1 MRRLLDTLASLR
13 LTIGL
18 LVASILVVFLATLE
32 QVSWGVWHIQD
43 AYFESWL
50 VLYPLAESAPAK
62 FPLPG
67 GFLLGTLLCA
77 NLVAAHFRHHRPGW
91 ARLGISL
98 IHGGLLLLLVGG
110 FAIARLQHESAL
122 TFAEGEAKDF
132 TEAFRHHELAITDV
146 GDPASDHVTV
156 IPDALLRE
164 GRLEAKAG
172 RAGEV
177 AVTVRAFHPN
187 AVLRPLSQAPELS
200 PLGLERPAGIAAS
213 SPMGWFPLAES
224 FDDNRPNNPSA
235 LVRLSVAGGEP
246 VDLAVSLLLHE
257 NFPPQR
263 VTLGGRPYEV
273 ALRRERTYLPFSLE
287 LRKFTHERH
296 PGTEIP
302 RRFSSDVV
310 LREGGLARGHVIS
323 MNEPLRHGGLTFYQ
337 SSFGQS
343 DGKPMSVLQVVRNPA
358 AWVPYVAVLVMSL
371 GLVLHFGISLVRF
384 LRGRA
389 AASAKLAAAL
399 LVACLLPA
407 DALAQADAAS
417 GADAEARAGLARAFG
432 ELPVQFNGRVIP
444 IERLATQ
451 TMVQLRGRRALAL
464 DDTDRVIFGK
474 PRSAWTDAD
483 KALVAARLPAV
494 PEAALASLERR
505 PLRLEGGSL
514 PADEWLAEVAFRPWV
529 ARHLRVF
536 RVDHADLHGLLGR
549 AQGENKFYS
558 WEELVVAIDPI
569 SKAAEAARAHAQG
582 ERDAGERALLNLEAS
597 ARAYAA
603 VSLAF
608 APPDLPP
615 EVEPLREYLAWHAYL
630 RTAAEELA
638 KSRAAGSAKLPEELQ
653 STLQSLLKRYQ
664 DMAREGTVGLFPRG
678 GAERWTNLGEAL
690 LEVAEGKPLDTPDVV
705 PGYARLAQA
714 WRVGDDLGAAREL
727 RLLAAQLGGSHDAKV
742 AGEAA
747 FIRAEPFYKALVAY
761 LVLLLLVLA
770 HWLTGK
776 DGLRAWA
783 TRLAWATFALHS
795 AAILFRMWL
804 HGYAPVTNLYGSTL
818 FVAWGGVLIGLL
830 LERAWRNGL
839 GTASACAAG
848 FGSLILAHNMALA
861 GEDALEAMRAV
872 LDSNFWLSTHVTIVT
887 LGYSAMFVAGLLATF
902 HLVGRLASARY
913 EASTA
918 NALSRAAYGV
928 LAFATVASFVGT
940 MLGGVWADQS
950 WGRFWG
956 WDPKE
961 NGALLIVL
969 WCAVALHARWGK
981 LVDREGLMQLLV
993 FGNIVTAW
1001 SWFGT
1006 NLLGVGLHSYGFTE
1020 SGFFWLMAFVVSQ
1033 LLILALGWLPA
1044 RRPAPPA

>member
-1 MRRLLDTLASLR
+1 MSRLVDILASLR
-13 LTIGL
+13 LTIAL
-18 LVASILVVFLATLE
+18 LVASIVVVFLATLE
-32 QVSWGVWHIQD
+32 QVTWGVWHVQD
-43 AYFESWL
+43 AYFESWG

-67 GFLLGTLLCA
+67 GFLLGALLCA
-77 NLVAAHFRHHRPGW
+77 NLACAHFRHHRPGW
-91 ARLGISL
+91 ARAGISL
-98 IHGGLLLLLVGG
+98 IHGGLLLLLIGG
-110 FAIARLQHESAL
+110 FAIARYQHESAL
-122 TFAEGEAKDF
+122 VFAEGETKDH
-132 TEAFRHHELAITDV
+132 TEAFRHHELAIIDVTD
-146 GDPASDHVTV
+146 PRLDHVTA
-156 IPDALLRE
+156 IPDAILRE

-172 RAGEV
+172 RSGELTV
-177 AVTVRAFHPN
+177 SVRAFHPN
-187 AVLRPLSQAPELS
+187 AVLRPLSQAPELR
-200 PLGLERPAGIAAS
+200 PLGLERPQGLAAAQ
-213 SPMGWFPLAES
+213 PMGWFPLAES
-224 FDDNRPNNPSA
+224 FDDNRPNNPA
-235 LVRLSVAGGEP
+235 AIVRLSAPGSEP

-257 NFPPQR
+257 NFPAQR
-263 VTLGGRPYEV
+263 VELGGRAYEV
-273 ALRRERTYLPFSLE
+273 SLRRERTYLPFSLE

-296 PGTEIP
+296 PGTDIP
-302 RRFSSDVV
+302 RRFASDIV
-310 LREGGLARGHVIS
+310 LHEGGLSRGHIIS

-337 SSFGQS
+337 SSYGQS

-358 AWVPYVAVLVMSL
+358 AWVPYAAVLIMSA

-384 LRGRA
+384 LRQRGA
-389 AASAKLAAAL
+389 AAAKVAAL
-399 LVACLLPA
+399 ILASGLPA
-407 DALAQADAAS
+407 GA
-417 GADAEARAGLARAFG
+417 GADEAARAGLAGEFG
-432 ELPVQFNGRVIP
+432 DLPVQFNGRIIP
-444 IERLATQ
+444 VERLATN
-451 TMVQLRGRRALAL
+451 TLVQLRGRRAVAL
-464 DDTDRVIFGK
+464 DETDRVIFGK
-474 PRSAWTDAD
+474 PRSAWTEAD
-483 KALVAARLPAV
+483 KALVAARRPAL
-494 PEAALASLERR
+494 PEAALLSLERR
-505 PLRLEGGSL
+505 PFHLENGSL
-514 PADEWLAEVAFRPWV
+514 GATEWLAELAFRPWV

-549 AQGENKFYS
+549 AQGDNKFYS

-569 SKAAEAARAHAQG
+569 SKAAEAARGRPQSD
-582 ERDAGERALLNLEAS
+582 RDAGERALLNLEAS

-630 RTAAEELA
+630 RQAADELA
-638 KSRAAGSAKLPEELQ
+638 KSRAAGSAKLPDELQ
-653 STLQSLLKRYQ
+653 ATLQSLLKRYQ
-664 DMAREGTVGLFPRG
+664 DMAREGVVGLFPRG

-690 LEVAEGKPLDTPDVV
+690 LEVAEGKPLDAPDVV
-705 PGYARLAQA
+705 PGYARLALA
-714 WRVGDDLGAAREL
+714 WRAGDDAAAGREL
-727 RLLAAQLGGSHDAKV
+727 RLLAAQLGGPHDARV
-742 AGEAA
+742 RGEAD
-747 FIRAEPFYKALVAY
+747 FIRAEPFYKALLAY
-761 LVLLLLVLA
+761 LVLLLAIMA

-776 DGLRAWA
+776 EAIRSWA
-783 TRLAWATFALHS
+783 TRLAWATFAFHT
-795 AAILFRMWL
+795 AAILTRMWL

-818 FVAWGGVLIGLL
+818 FVAWGGALIGLL

-887 LGYSAMFVAGLLATF
+887 LGYSAMFVAGLLGTF

-913 EASTA
+913 DEATA
-918 NALSRAAYGV
+918 AALSRAAYGV

-969 WCAVALHARWGK
+969 WCAVALHSRWGA
-981 LVDREGLMQLLV
+981 LVDREGLMQMLV
-993 FGNIVTAW
+993 FGNVITAW

-1020 SGFFWLMAFVVSQ
+1020 SGFFWLMVFVASQ
-1033 LLILALGWLPA
+1033 LAIIALGWLPA
-1044 RRPAPPA
+1044 RRPPAQA

>member
-1 MRRLLDTLASLR
+1 MR
-13 LTIGL
+13 
-18 LVASILVVFLATLE
+18 
-32 QVSWGVWHIQD
+32 
-43 AYFESWL
+43 
-50 VLYPLAESAPAK
+50 PLA
-62 FPLPG
+62 
-67 GFLLGTLLCA
+67 
-77 NLVAAHFRHHRPGW
+77 
-91 ARLGISL
+91 
-98 IHGGLLLLLVGG
+98 
-110 FAIARLQHESAL
+110 
-122 TFAEGEAKDF
+122 
-132 TEAFRHHELAITDV
+132 
-146 GDPASDHVTV
+146 
-156 IPDALLRE
+156 
-164 GRLEAKAG
+164 
-172 RAGEV
+172 
-177 AVTVRAFHPN
+177 
-187 AVLRPLSQAPELS
+187 QAPELR
-200 PLGLERPAGIAAS
+200 PLGLEKPAGLAAS

-224 FDDNRPNNPSA
+224 FDDNRPNNPA
-235 LVRLSVAGGEP
+235 AIVRLAVAGAEP

-263 VTLGGRPYEV
+263 VTLAGRSYEV
-273 ALRRERTYLPFSLE
+273 ALRRERTHLPFALE

-296 PGTEIP
+296 PGTDIP
-302 RRFSSDVV
+302 RRFASDVT
-310 LREGGLARGHVIS
+310 LHEGGLSRGHVIS
-323 MNEPLRHGGLTFYQ
+323 MNEPLRHGGMTFYQ
-337 SSFGQS
+337 SSFGES
-343 DGKPMSVLQVVRNPA
+343 EGRPMSVLQVVRNPA
-358 AWVPYVAVLVMSL
+358 AWIPYVAVLVMSL
-371 GLVLHFGISLVRF
+371 GLVVHFGISLVRF

-389 AASAKLAAAL
+389 GTAAKAAL
-399 LVACLLPA
+399 LALAALLPA
-407 DALAQADAAS
+407 GADAA
-417 GADAEARAGLARAFG
+417 EPARDGLAEAFG

-444 IERLATQ
+444 VERLATN
-451 TMVQLRGRRALAL
+451 TLVQLRGRRAIAL
-464 DDTDRVIFGK
+464 DEMDRVLFGK
-474 PRSAWTDAD
+474 PRSTWTEAD
-483 KALVAARLPAV
+483 KALVAARAPAL
-494 PEAALASLERR
+494 PEAALASLETR
-505 PLRLEGGSL
+505 PLTLRGGSL
-514 PADEWLAEVAFRPWV
+514 AATEWLAEVAFRPWV

-569 SKAAEAARAHAQG
+569 GKAAEAARARPQAD
-582 ERDAGERALLNLEAS
+582 RDAGERALINLESS

-603 VSLAF
+603 VSVAF

-615 EVEPLREYLAWHAYL
+615 EVSPLQEYLAWHTYL
-630 RTAAEELA
+630 RAAAEELA

-664 DMAREGTVGLFPRG
+664 DLSREGVIGLFPRD
-678 GAERWTNLGEAL
+678 GAEKWTNLGEAL
-690 LEVAEGKPLDTPDVV
+690 LEVASGKPLDSPDVV

-714 WRVGDDLGAAREL
+714 WRAGDDAGAGREL
-727 RLLAAQLGGSHDAKV
+727 RLLAAQLGGAHDAKV

-747 FIRAEPFYKALVAY
+747 FIRAEPFYKALIVY
-761 LVLLLLVLA
+761 LLLLLLVLA

-776 DGLRAWA
+776 EGLRAWA
-783 TRLAWATFALHS
+783 TRLAWATFAFHT
-795 AAILFRMWL
+795 AGILARMWL

-902 HLVGRLASARY
+902 HLVGRLVSARY
-913 EASTA
+913 EETTAASLA
-918 NALSRAAYGV
+918 RAAYGV

-969 WCAVALHARWGK
+969 WCAVALHCRWGG

-993 FGNIVTAW
+993 FGNVVTAW

-1020 SGFFWLMAFVVSQ
+1020 SGFFWLVAFVASQ
-1033 LLILALGWLPA
+1033 LLIIGLGWLPA
-1044 RRPAPPA
+1044 RRPRLTA

>member
-1 MRRLLDTLASLR
+1 MSRLLDFLASLR
-13 LTIGL
+13 LTVAL
-18 LVASILVVFLATLE
+18 LVASIVVVFLATLE
-32 QVSWGVWHIQD
+32 QVAWGVWHVQD
-43 AYFESWL
+43 AYFESWG
-50 VLYPLAESAPAK
+50 VLYPLAEPAPAK
-62 FPLPG
+62 VPLPG
-67 GFLLGTLLCA
+67 GFLLGALLCA
-77 NLVAAHFRHHRPGW
+77 NLVVAHFRHHKPGL
-91 ARLGISL
+91 ARSGISL

-110 FAIARLQHESAL
+110 FAIARYQKEAAL
-122 TFAEGEAKDF
+122 AFAEGETKAYV
-132 TEAFRHHELAITDV
+132 EAFRDHEVAITEV
-146 GDPASDHVTV
+146 GASDDHVTV
-156 IPDALLRE
+156 IPEALLRGGDTE
-164 GRLEAKAG
+164 TKVG

-177 AVTVRAFHPN
+177 TATVRGYRPN
-187 AVLRPLSQAPELS
+187 AILRPLSQAPQLT
-200 PLGLERPAGIAAS
+200 PLALRDAAGLAAGQPMGIAEL
-213 SPMGWFPLAES
+213 PES
-224 FDDNRPNNPSA
+224 FDDNRPDNPCA
-235 LVRLSVAGGEP
+235 VVRLALGDQAAEVAT
-246 VDLAVSLLLHE
+246 SLLLHE
-257 NFPPQR
+257 NFPPQQ
-263 VTLGGRPYEV
+263 VTLGGRTYEV
-273 ALRRERTYLPFSLE
+273 ALRRERTYLPFALE

-310 LREGGLARGHVIS
+310 LHEGGLSRGHLIS

-337 SSFGQS
+337 SSYGQS

-358 AWVPYVAVLVMSL
+358 AWIPYAAVLIMSA

-384 LRGRA
+384 LRARGA
-389 AASAKLAAAL
+389 AAAKVGALLLAAAL
-399 LVACLLPA
+399 P
-407 DALAQADAAS
+407 S
-417 GADAEARAGLARAFG
+417 GASAAEAPRADLAREFG
-432 ELPVQFNGRVIP
+432 DLPVQFNGRIIP
-444 IERLATQ
+444 VERLATN
-451 TMVQLRGRRALAL
+451 TLVQLRGRRTVSL
-464 DDTDRVIFGK
+464 DETDRVIFGK
-474 PRSAWTDAD
+474 PRSQWTAAD
-483 KALVAARLPAV
+483 KALVAARVPAV

-505 PLRLEGGSL
+505 PFHLTGGSL
-514 PADEWLAEVAFRPWV
+514 GASEWLAEVAFRPWV

-558 WEELVVAIDPI
+558 WEELVVAIEPI
-569 SKAAEAARAHAQG
+569 GKAAEAARAHPQAD
-582 ERDAGERALLNLEAS
+582 RDAGERALLNLETS

-603 VSLAF
+603 ISLAF
-608 APPDLPP
+608 APPDLPA

-630 RTAAEELA
+630 RQAAEELA
-638 KSRAAGSAKLPEELQ
+638 KSRAAGSAKLPDELQ

-664 DMAREGTVGLFPRG
+664 DMAREGTVGLFSRG

-714 WRVGDDLGAAREL
+714 WRQGEDAAAAREI
-727 RLLAAQLGGSHDAKV
+727 RLLAAQLGGAHDDKV

-747 FIRAEPFYKALVAY
+747 FIRAEPFYKALIAY
-761 LVLLLLVLA
+761 FLLLLAVLA

-776 DGLRAWA
+776 EGLRVWA
-783 TRLAWATFALHS
+783 TRLAWAAFALHTG
-795 AAILFRMWL
+795 AILFRMWL

-902 HLVGRLASARY
+902 HLIGRLASARY
-913 EASTA
+913 DERTA
-918 NALSRAAYGV
+918 AALARAAYGV

-969 WCAVALHARWGK
+969 WCAVALHSRWGG
-981 LVDREGLMQLLV
+981 LVDREGLMQMLV

-1033 LLILALGWLPA
+1033 LAIIALGWLPA
-1044 RRPAPPA
+1044 RGAASQA